1 MKTSSSLNVKL
12 KGKENRK
19 KSRVTFFAAG
29 MASSSISLQNT
40 NHKGYYSESATKD
53 IHWKD
58 LKKKERDKKEL
69 MIIKGNG
76 RKDSQRVEGRINW
89 VVVGKNKNLEIKQQ
103 EQTLWILSQ
112 STKDVRK
119 ARKDSLKS
127 ELIWFN
133 SWETSYQTEN
143 VLVNRSHLV
152 WCQQA
157 KKKRLLGFNG

>member
-1 MKTSSSLNVKL
+1 
-12 KGKENRK
+12 
-19 KSRVTFFAAG
+19 

-127 ELIWFN
+127 EFIWFN
-133 SWETSYQTEN
+133 S
-143 VLVNRSHLV
+143 
-152 WCQQA
+152 
-157 KKKRLLGFNG
+157 